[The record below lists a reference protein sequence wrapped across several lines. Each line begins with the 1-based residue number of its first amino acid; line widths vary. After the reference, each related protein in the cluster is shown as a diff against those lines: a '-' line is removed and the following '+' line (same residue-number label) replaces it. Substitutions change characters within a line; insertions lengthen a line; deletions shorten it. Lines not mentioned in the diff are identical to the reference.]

1 MKIFEAINEA
11 TKILSSSDTPL
22 LDAQLLLENVINKD
36 RIYIYMNR
44 EKELSNNEIEKFFNL
59 VERRKNGEPVSYI
72 LGYKEFMSLNFKVE
86 KGVLIPRPDTEI
98 LVEEVLKNLK
108 DKKSPIVVDVGC
120 GSGAISISI
129 AKYKKDAL
137 VYALDIMD
145 VPLRV
150 TEENSKLNGTYDRV
164 YVIKS
169 DMLKS
174 LDKTLYGKVDVI
186 VSNPPYIKGSD
197 INDLMKDVKDYEPYE
212 ALYGGEDGLYFYKN
226 ITSQALP
233 YLKSGGFIA
242 YEIGYDQGFEVQNI
256 LKENGFYDVLCIRD
270 LAGLDRVVLGWR
282 R

>member
-11 TKILSSSDTPL
+11 TKILSSSTTPL
-22 LDAQLLLENVINKD
+22 LDAQLLLESVLKKN
-36 RIYIYMNR
+36 RIYIYMSRDR
-44 EKELSNNEIEKFFNL
+44 ELTDCEIEKFFDL
-59 VERRKNGEPVSYI
+59 LERRKKGEPISYI

-108 DKKSPIVVDVGC
+108 DKKNPILVDVGC

-129 AKYKKDAL
+129 AKYKEDAL
-137 VYALDIMD
+137 VYSLDIMD
-145 VPLRV
+145 VPLKV
-150 TEENSKLNGTYDRV
+150 TKENAIINDVEDRV
-164 YVIKS
+164 HVIKS
-169 DMLKS
+169 DILKS
-174 LDKTLYGKVDVI
+174 LDKTLYGEVDVI
-186 VSNPPYIKGSD
+186 VSNPPYIKGD
-197 INDLMKDVKDYEPYE
+197 VIPTLMKDVKDYEPYE
-212 ALYGGEDGLYFYKN
+212 ALYGGEDGLYFYRN
-226 ITSQALP
+226 ITREALP

-256 LKENGFYDVLCIRD
+256 LKENGFYDVCCIRD